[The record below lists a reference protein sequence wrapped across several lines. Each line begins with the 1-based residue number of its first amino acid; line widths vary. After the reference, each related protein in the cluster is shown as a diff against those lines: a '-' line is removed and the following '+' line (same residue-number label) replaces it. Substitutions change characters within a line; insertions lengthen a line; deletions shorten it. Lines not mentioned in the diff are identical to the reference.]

1 MTVRRTFT
9 LLFVAS
15 LCTACA
21 DPPMATA
28 MSSDAD
34 AVQETPAF
42 ARDLAHIA
50 SFAPGTLSGVG
61 AFSAH
66 RLLSQVKPRT
76 LAPIG
81 AATPLFLENCTDQIG
96 WALCQAAFVDLNA
109 RSLVTPRTVLPFRY
123 GAPVWSPS
131 PDGHW
136 LLFDRDPRPDVTDY
150 VVTPLTR
157 DTTEVPTFPSTDAE
171 GRPWL
176 GMTWFGEHSVLVWS
190 PRETAMVALDLP
202 TATEIW
208 RLSHTGRQPPSRAS
222 TTPDRA
228 SVLLWSAVDGNAM
241 LLHLRSGAPPTV
253 TRLDG
258 LLAAG
263 NDECSGLDVPA
274 EELFYGQEEVVPSP
288 TNDGFRVSFGTG
300 YSRVIKT
307 VDLDGRIELLS
318 SCVRRE
324 SPFIDDGRFAYEV
337 YPRPGVEARVLVQ
350 TVRTKATASVALG
363 AAVKDRSI
371 PPPPLRL
378 SDDGRWIESLFD
390 TGGRVNWFAP
400 ADGSAS
406 PREAFPAHLGE
417 EGQRANVVVTSAHT
431 EGFMIFSPAP
441 RKKQLERLDYRT
453 GERRVLLPAWDD
465 PSAPTLLLDESAES
479 PVLFLDSVRGPKDG
493 PWTSSRMVLRAD
505 GTVVR
510 TFTRESPFEQALGWS
525 GGVLYY
531 LATVSADPARPL
543 VQLHGTTRD
552 GAMDIAIG
560 PPADDVAIV
569 RPDRVLLQVGDDVF
583 LFTPGRYVAEPATGG
598 DRGPL
603 PASTGAEPPPPPSP
617 ANAVQAGTAPT
628 ASPNR
633 TIFSGSCSAGRP
645 PARSTT
651 AALLSLIPFALLL
664 ARRSKSSL
672 RRGCGR
678 GR

>member
-1 MTVRRTFT
+1 M
-9 LLFVAS
+9 
-15 LCTACA
+15 
-21 DPPMATA
+21 
-28 MSSDAD
+28 
-34 AVQETPAF
+34 
-42 ARDLAHIA
+42 
-50 SFAPGTLSGVG
+50 
-61 AFSAH
+61 
-66 RLLSQVKPRT
+66 
-76 LAPIG
+76 
-81 AATPLFLENCTDQIG
+81 
-96 WALCQAAFVDLNA
+96 
-109 RSLVTPRTVLPFRY
+109 PFRY
-123 GAPVWSPS
+123 GAPVWSLL

-324 SPFIDDGRFAYEV
+324 SPFIDDGRFAYAGL
-337 YPRPGVEARVLVQ
+337 PAAWSRGSGARPDRANEGDRVRRARGG
-350 TVRTKATASVALG
+350 RE
-363 AAVKDRSI
+363 RRFI

-390 TGGRVNWFAP
+390 TGGRVN
-400 ADGSAS
+400 
-406 PREAFPAHLGE
+406 L
-417 EGQRANVVVTSAHT
+417 
-431 EGFMIFSPAP
+431 
-441 RKKQLERLDYRT
+441 
-453 GERRVLLPAWDD
+453 
-465 PSAPTLLLDESAES
+465 
-479 PVLFLDSVRGPKDG
+479 VR
-493 PWTSSRMVLRAD
+493 
-505 GTVVR
+505 
-510 TFTRESPFEQALGWS
+510 S
-525 GGVLYY
+525 GGWVG
-531 LATVSADPARPL
+531 VSARPSRRTSGGRPAR
-543 VQLHGTTRD
+543 QRRGHE
-552 GAMDIAIG
+552 
-560 PPADDVAIV
+560 
-569 RPDRVLLQVGDDVF
+569 RPH
-583 LFTPGRYVAEPATGG
+583 
-598 DRGPL
+598 RG
-603 PASTGAEPPPPPSP
+603 
-617 ANAVQAGTAPT
+617 VHD
-628 ASPNR
+628 
-633 TIFSGSCSAGRP
+633 
-645 PARSTT
+645 
-651 AALLSLIPFALLL
+651 LL
-664 ARRSKSSL
+664 ARSAEEAARAPRLSN
-672 RRGCGR
+672 RRTKGAPSGMGR
-678 GR
+678 PVGADAPPRR